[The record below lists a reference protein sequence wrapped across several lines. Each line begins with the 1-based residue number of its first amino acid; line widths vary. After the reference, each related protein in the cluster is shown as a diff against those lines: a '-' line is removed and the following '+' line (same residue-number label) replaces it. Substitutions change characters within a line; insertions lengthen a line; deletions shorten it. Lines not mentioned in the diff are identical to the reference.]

1 LRSARQTQAL
11 TGERSRQSRCHGD
24 RSHCLTSLSAL
35 LLPSLSF
42 EVALTQK
49 GACFDYA
56 QFHFDHYSRAHTWSF
71 DSGVV
76 VPATAAPAFHGDP
89 ERVDPEEAFVA
100 SLSSCHMLT
109 FLAIAARKRFIVE
122 QYRDEALGVLSK
134 NEHGKLWMSHV
145 SLRPKV
151 VFSGEKRPA
160 DTEIAAMHHSAHENC
175 FIALSVRSEVTVE
188 PQ

>member
-1 LRSARQTQAL
+1 
-11 TGERSRQSRCHGD
+11 
-24 RSHCLTSLSAL
+24 
-35 LLPSLSF
+35 LPSLSF